1 MARPHIEPF
10 VDTTARFKRMNLPGF
25 KRGMHYKML
34 SLDTD
39 TGACTMTVQLD
50 AGFKQPP
57 GLSYTD
63 HEILIMSGSIK
74 LGDTVRGAGTYLYV
88 PAGVSLPAL
97 SSSRGCRALYFYNWS
112 EPSFEE
118 SDEDHDLGQRE
129 RLSII
134 DSYEGLSW
142 TTGNKYPAVAP
153 GCLVK
158 ILNLEPLSGAYTF
171 LYCMT
176 PKFRQDNISYHDCT
190 EEAYHIFGTSWM
202 MQFGDLPTGG
212 YFYRPPYIN
221 HGAFASEKGILAIGR
236 TGGEL
241 FNYFHF
247 NPWTNPEENHER
259 AAAVLDRRKPH
270 LYEWVRS
277 HDGHN
282 HPTDFEHP
290 HHLAHD
296 HAHSHD

>member
-10 VDTTARFKRMNLPGF
+10 VDTTVAFKKFRMPGF
-25 KRGMHYKML
+25 PKGIQYKML
-34 SLDTD
+34 SMDTD
-39 TGACTMTVQLD
+39 SGASSMTVQLD
-50 AGFKQPP
+50 PGYKQPP

-63 HEILIMSGSIK
+63 HEIFIMSGSIR
-74 LGDTVRGAGTYLYV
+74 LGDKVRGPGTYLYV

-97 SSSRGCRALYFYNWS
+97 TSPRGCKALYMYNWA

-118 SDEDHDLGQRE
+118 SDEDHALGQRE
-129 RLSII
+129 RLHVF
-134 DSYEGLSW
+134 DSYEDIYWG
-142 TTGNKYPAVAP
+142 TGNKYPAVAP

-158 ILNLEPLSGAYTF
+158 ILNMDAMSGAYTF

-176 PKFRQDNISYHDCT
+176 PKFHQDNISYHDCT

-221 HGAFASEKGILAIGR
+221 HGAFASEKGILALGR

-247 NPWTNPEENHER
+247 NPWTTPTENHER

-277 HDGHN
+277 DDGHN

-290 HHLAHD
+290 HHHHHD
-296 HAHSHD
+296 D